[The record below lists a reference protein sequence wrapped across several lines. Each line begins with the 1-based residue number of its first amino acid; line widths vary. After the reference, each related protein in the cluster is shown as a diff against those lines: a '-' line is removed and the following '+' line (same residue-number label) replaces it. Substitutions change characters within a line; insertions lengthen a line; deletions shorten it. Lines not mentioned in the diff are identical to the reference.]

1 MEKKL
6 EQIEVKVDK
15 LDERLDTI
23 EKVLIKQNVVL
34 EDHTRRSL
42 ANEKAVE
49 ILKDELKEVFNHVI
63 IVQAVIKLAGFLLT
77 TGIVWKIVES
87 LLEK

>member
-23 EKVLIKQNVVL
+23 EKVLIKQEKNIEIHILRTNLL
-34 EDHTRRSL
+34 EESVDLLRQEMRPIEKHVHYMHGALKLVGIISL
-42 ANEKAVE
+42 
-49 ILKDELKEVFNHVI
+49 
-63 IVQAVIKLAGFLLT
+63 LAGIAAAIKELF
-77 TGIVWKIVES
+77 V
-87 LLEK
+87 